1 VTHLYLIRHAE
12 SVLARNQH
20 IRDIMTEDALTHEGI
35 HQAERLRDRLAATHE
50 INADAVLASTYPRA
64 RQTADIIA
72 PALDLSVTPDDDL
85 QEWRPGDSG
94 GMYWDEYTEKHGRTD
109 PWREPFR
116 MTNPTEEHWGHFM
129 LRVASTLH
137 RIAHE
142 YEGKHVVLVCHGGII
157 DGSIL
162 TFMGHSTFFRPHF
175 STQVDNTSI
184 THWEHFT
191 RDGYPR
197 WRLIKFND
205 ALHLRYNVTKPDS
218 QGGVTEDE

>member
-1 VTHLYLIRHAE
+1 MTHLYLIRHAE
-12 SVLARNQH
+12 SVLAHNQH
-20 IRDIMTEDALTHEGI
+20 IRDIMTEDALTSNGI
-35 HQAERLRDRLAATHE
+35 RQAERLRDRLAATRE
-50 INADAVLASTYPRA
+50 IKADALITSTYPRA
-64 RQTADIIA
+64 SQTAHIIA
-72 PALDLSVTPDDDL
+72 PALGLPVIPEDDL

-94 GMYWDEYTEKHGRTD
+94 GMYWDEYIEKHGRSD

-116 MTNPTEEHWGHFM
+116 LTNPTEEHWGHFM

-142 YEGKHVVLVCHGGII
+142 YQGKHVVLVCHGGII

-162 TFMGHSTFFRPHF
+162 TFMGHSTLFRPHF
-175 STQVDNTSI
+175 STEVANTSI

-191 RDGYPR
+191 HKDYPR

-205 ALHLRYNVTKPDS
+205 ALHLQYDFTYANN
-218 QGGVTEDE
+218 QGEVIGDG